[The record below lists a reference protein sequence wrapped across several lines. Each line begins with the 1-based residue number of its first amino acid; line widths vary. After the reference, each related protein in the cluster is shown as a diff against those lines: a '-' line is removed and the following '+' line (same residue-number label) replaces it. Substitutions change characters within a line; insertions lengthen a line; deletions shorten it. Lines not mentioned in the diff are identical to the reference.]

1 MMSKMTI
8 ETERGKDRFVP
19 TDKVSGTVSWDL
31 DQVPDSVELRLFW
44 YTKGKGDR
52 DVGIVAGVALANPQA
67 HDRRDFSFKLPEG
80 PYSFSGRLISLI
92 WALELIAK
100 PSDLTERF
108 DLTVSPTGEE
118 VRIRDQT
125 GN

>member
-1 MMSKMTI
+1 MSNMTI
-8 ETERGKDRFVP
+8 ETESGKDRFVP

-31 DQVPDSVELRLFW
+31 DKAPDSVELRLFW

-52 DVGIVAGVALANPQA
+52 DVGIVDSVSFANPQA
-67 HDRRDFSFKLPEG
+67 HDSRDFSFTLPEG

-108 DLTVSPTGEE
+108 YLTVSPTGEE